1 MGELE
6 DASFDFYVDLDP
18 SMQYTK
24 DDWATNLASILEGHE
39 PIARV
44 RIQGTTAWGI
54 RKHTAGAITGDLSGK
69 HDLYIVY
76 NIKNDAS
83 AGANV
88 FNIYFDKE
96 DITGVQNISADV
108 KGVEVY
114 ASNGKIMVN
123 TVNPV
128 KVTVYT
134 LSGAAMYETVA
145 SSGTNTYD
153 AASGFYIVKITDEN
167 GNLATYKVLVKS
179 VSYTHL
185 RAHET

>member
-1 MGELE
+1 M
-6 DASFDFYVDLDP
+6 
-18 SMQYTK
+18 
-24 DDWATNLASILEGHE
+24 EGHE

-96 DITGVQNISADV
+96 DITGVQKTSADV
-108 KGVEVY
+108 EGVKVY
-114 ASNGKIMVN
+114 ASNRQIVVN

-128 KVTVYT
+128 KVSVYT
-134 LSGAAMYETVA
+134 LSGVAMSEIVA
-145 SSGTNTYD
+145 SAGVNAYD

-167 GNLATYKVLVKS
+167 GNLATYKVLVK
-179 VSYTHL
+179 
-185 RAHET
+185 